1 MVTQPYFKPAATMP
15 LLQQFIWVAAIGET
29 MADAATDEAGAIA
42 DATMADTMVEAV
54 ETAASIV
61 DICDLS

>member
-1 MVTQPYFKPAATMP
+1 MP

-42 DATMADTMVEAV
+42 DATIADTMVEAV
-54 ETAASIV
+54 ETVASIV